1 MEEESIK
8 LKRMNPSIEHK
19 APSIKATVRR
29 SEKNPQTEAWLT
41 MELSAERSAPNYDPD
56 QDILDVGDLAQ
67 ELDMEL
73 RKVMSDSNERTKEET
88 ADMVTAQMLGTEEPS
103 CAEHGDIYRRY
114 EKGGDIWWSHQTP
127 SGNWCKK
134 PS

>member
-1 MEEESIK
+1 MNEE
-8 LKRMNPSIEHK
+8 KRVEHK

-29 SEKNPQTEAWLT
+29 SEKNPKTEAWLT

-56 QDILDVGDLAQ
+56 QDIVDVGDLAQ

-73 RKVMSDSNERTKEET
+73 RKVMSDSNERMLEET
-88 ADMVTAQMLGTEEPS
+88 GEMLGTEES
-103 CAEHGDIYRRY
+103 ICAEHGDAYRRY
-114 EKGGDIWWSHQTP
+114 EKGGDIWWAHQTA

-134 PS
+134 PSQTDA